1 MRQEVLDYIQ
11 SLDLGSYTVSNEL
24 PWEESGTTLYT
35 KNLKKIYVDIDQ
47 FEVDPLI
54 VTFSG
59 LNINNEVTVIRIFFA
74 NDAKNIPP
82 TYSDVVAG
90 LKSAKDIEVTQ
101 GFNRREALVSTTI
114 EADRLVTEVEL
125 RFTKLI

>member
-82 TYSDVVAG
+82 TYSDVVQG
-90 LKSAKDIEVTQ
+90 LKSAKDIEVAQ